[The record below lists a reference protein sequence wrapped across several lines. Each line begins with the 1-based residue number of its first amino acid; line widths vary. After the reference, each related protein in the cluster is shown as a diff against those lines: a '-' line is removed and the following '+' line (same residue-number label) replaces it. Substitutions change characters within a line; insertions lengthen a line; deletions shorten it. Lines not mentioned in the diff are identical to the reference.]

1 MRTPQISLPQEMR
14 CEQIEDREKEHM
26 LETLAYGMPDHG
38 SFEFMQSST
47 RLENDFREFHN
58 ENPHVYKELVD
69 LACQLKAR
77 GRERYSLYALF
88 EVLRWHKALET
99 TDDDFK
105 LNNNHRPYYAR
116 MIMDTVP
123 EMNGFFELRVLKR
136 ERTNHGS

>member
-1 MRTPQISLPQEMR
+1 MSDDQF
-14 CEQIEDREKEHM
+14 
-26 LETLAYGMPDHG
+26 G
-38 SFEFMQSST
+38 FEFMQSNS
-47 RLENDFREFHN
+47 RLENAFRDFHN

-116 MIMDTVP
+116 MIMETVP
-123 EMNGFFELRVLKR
+123 ELEDFFQLRVLKYQR
-136 ERTNHGS
+136 